1 MYRAYT
7 LSIIT
12 VDLKIRRENVAAFDK
27 IYIYV
32 SDILGRDVI
41 FFKNIWKYTKYDWH
55 VKRADRFESKQLI
68 LQSSCSPSQRT
79 AGQKLDVLPE
89 TVV

>member
-41 FFKNIWKYTKYDWH
+41 FFKNI
-55 VKRADRFESKQLI
+55 
-68 LQSSCSPSQRT
+68 
-79 AGQKLDVLPE
+79 
-89 TVV
+89 